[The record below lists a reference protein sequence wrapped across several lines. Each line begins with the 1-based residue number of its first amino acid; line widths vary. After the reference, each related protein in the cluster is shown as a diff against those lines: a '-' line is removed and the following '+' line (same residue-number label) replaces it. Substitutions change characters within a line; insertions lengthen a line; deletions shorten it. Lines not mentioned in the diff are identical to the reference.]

1 MLESIQSKAR
11 EQVKISEDSKKES
24 DEIPQLMQSQ
34 HMEDFNLLMDQ
45 DLDLVGIIKR
55 NKQFE
60 NENLQLKQHIY
71 ELKKELSKS

>member
-60 NENLQLKQHIY
+60 NENLILP
-71 ELKKELSKS
+71 